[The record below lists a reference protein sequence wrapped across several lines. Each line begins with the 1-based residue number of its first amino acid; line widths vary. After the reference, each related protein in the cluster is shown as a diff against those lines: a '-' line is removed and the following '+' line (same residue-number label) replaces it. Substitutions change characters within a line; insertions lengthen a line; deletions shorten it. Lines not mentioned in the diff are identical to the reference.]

1 MQALAMELY
10 GIFLVENKKV
20 SRGLEM
26 LQIATDK
33 YKEWGATKKAQDV
46 NDFVDVI
53 SHSLT
58 RE

>member
-1 MQALAMELY
+1 MELY

-46 NDFVDVI
+46 DEFVDLI
-53 SHSLT
+53 SQSQRALA
-58 RE
+58 R